1 MARPLALVAGAGPSL
16 GLAIARRFEREGF
29 RLALIVRPQDEAALR
44 TECPQARVVGAPL
57 DEPTGL
63 RTALQCL
70 EATEG
75 FPEVLVYNAAAGTR
89 GPWATLDPD
98 SLQRDHQV
106 NILSALSCIQWAL
119 PAMAAGGRGTILF
132 SGGGLA
138 LSPKPL
144 EGAPALGKAAQ
155 RSLALSLAQELA
167 PEGIHVA
174 TVTLAGWLQPGT
186 PFSPEVAA
194 EAFWALHMEP
204 REAWQSELLLR
215 P

>member
-1 MARPLALVAGAGPSL
+1 MARPLALVAGAGPGL
-16 GLAIARRFEREGF
+16 GLAIAQRFGREDF
-29 RLALIVRPQDEAALR
+29 RLALIVRPQDEATLCA
-44 TECPQARVVGAPL
+44 ECPLARVVAAPL
-57 DEPTGL
+57 NEP
-63 RTALQCL
+63 TALQTAL
-70 EATEG
+70 QRIEASEG
-75 FPEVLVYNAAAGTR
+75 FPEVLVYNAAARTR

-106 NILSALSCIQWAL
+106 NILSALSCVQWAL
-119 PAMAAGGRGTILF
+119 PAMTENGRGTILF

-194 EAFWALHMEP
+194 EAFWALHVEP
-204 REAWQSELLLR
+204 REAWQSELVLR